1 MYIFVKVC
9 LGSSYSIA
17 VSDCNDTSSL
27 EACNCIIRANSPVF
41 TTFYFRFRHWA
52 FWTKLIATTGL
63 KTFQYR
69 LVWAC
74 IHKKLIACHS
84 PNFKICVGSRI
95 ILPVTLLQP
104 TKTDDRKRSNWPPDV
119 NQIVFHWPPWRS
131 VWTFTARVIVI
142 CHAEI
147 VKVHS
152 DRMRQRHVFQFWMN
166 KNITT
171 LLFLRML
178 SQQQRN
184 DIIVLAARY
193 KIKGHLKCICTSCI
207 SNRNRI
213 YAGTS

>member
-17 VSDCNDTSSL
+17 VPDCNDTSSL

-41 TTFYFRFRHWA
+41 TTFYFRFRHWG
-52 FWTKLIATTGL
+52 FWTKLIATTWL

-69 LVWAC
+69 LVWTC

-119 NQIVFHWPPWRS
+119 NQIVLHWPPRRS
-131 VWTFTARVIVI
+131 IWKFTARVYKWLHEMAYQG
-142 CHAEI
+142 HA
-147 VKVHS
+147 V
-152 DRMRQRHVFQFWMN
+152 
-166 KNITT
+166 
-171 LLFLRML
+171 
-178 SQQQRN
+178 
-184 DIIVLAARY
+184 A
-193 KIKGHLKCICTSCI
+193 KGSRKDV
-207 SNRNRI
+207 NMK
-213 YAGTS
+213 

>member
-17 VSDCNDTSSL
+17 VPDCNDTSSL

-41 TTFYFRFRHWA
+41 TTFYFPFRHWV
-52 FWTKLIATTGL
+52 FGTKLIASTRL

-69 LVWAC
+69 LVWTC

-119 NQIVFHWPPWRS
+119 NQIVFHWPPRRS
-131 VWTFTARVIVI
+131 IWKFTARVQVPNSFQHLFSFYLW
-142 CHAEI
+142 C
-147 VKVHS
+147 
-152 DRMRQRHVFQFWMN
+152 RMHFYV
-166 KNITT
+166 TA
-171 LLFLRML
+171 LLL
-178 SQQQRN
+178 S
-184 DIIVLAARY
+184 
-193 KIKGHLKCICTSCI
+193 H
-207 SNRNRI
+207 
-213 YAGTS
+213 